1 MIGAII
7 TALFVTALVSGYM
20 LIVNRMLR
28 TDEHWSESDMTMS
41 AAKPSEPQS
50 FGRAAKQAHA

>member
-20 LIVNRMLR
+20 LVVNRMLR
-28 TDEHWSESDMTMS
+28 TDDHWNESDMTTP
-41 AAKPSEPQS
+41 ATKPSEAQS
-50 FGRAAKQAHA
+50 FGRAGKQAHA